1 MAHKLSGMDSAEDL
15 PARADLHAV
24 GGASVVE
31 TSARWWHLAF
41 YLCFAGTAVFYA
53 VVIPWPEA
61 LLALAPL
68 AVIVVAYSVLVIP
81 DWPPPNRGRA
91 YVLIVIVC
99 FVVAT
104 MLTPYGAFMY
114 FFALGHIWMFSGGL
128 REVVIAFIVLAA
140 GLTAG
145 IGIRTGGLDPV
156 DVFLQVVV
164 PCAASFAMGLWIDR
178 IIRQSEDRAEL
189 LRALRRTQDEL
200 ARAHHLAGAAAERER
215 VARDIHDTLAQG
227 FTSIVLLS
235 EAGLDQVRRPA
246 EAEATLRAI
255 RRVAHDNLGEARAL
269 VQSGQQRWDDSAFLG
284 ALERTCARAQTVS
297 PGRTE
302 VRAVIDQSATGL
314 DVNEK
319 IMILRGLQEALAN
332 VIKHA
337 EAASVTVTFTADED
351 TARLSVSD
359 DGIGF
364 DPAADRGA
372 TDGHGHF
379 GLPSM
384 RQRAAEIGADLAI
397 ASRPGQGTRLDIT
410 VARTGSED
418 GHA

>member
-1 MAHKLSGMDSAEDL
+1 
-15 PARADLHAV
+15 
-24 GGASVVE
+24 
-31 TSARWWHLAF
+31 
-41 YLCFAGTAVFYA
+41 
-53 VVIPWPEA
+53 
-61 LLALAPL
+61 
-68 AVIVVAYSVLVIP
+68 
-81 DWPPPNRGRA
+81 
-91 YVLIVIVC
+91 
-99 FVVAT
+99 
-104 MLTPYGAFMY
+104 
-114 FFALGHIWMFSGGL
+114 MFSGGL

-189 LRALRRTQDEL
+189 LRTLRRTQDEL

-297 PGRTE
+297 PGRME

-319 IMILRGLQEALAN
+319 IMVLRGLQEALAN
-332 VIKHA
+332 VLKHA